1 MSSLPSHMPSLWFV
15 LRLPGLVLYAD
26 FSLMSN
32 LLAGPRVV
40 VQVLDGLVLVLAM
53 ILNPRAKRVAQ
64 HREQNS
70 RDGVRDVAIGG
81 STKMAA
87 IPASG
92 VQDHK

>member
-1 MSSLPSHMPSLWFV
+1 
-15 LRLPGLVLYAD
+15 
-26 FSLMSN
+26 MSN
-32 LLAGPRVV
+32 LPAGPRVV

-64 HREQNS
+64 RREQNS
-70 RDGVRDVAIGG
+70 PDGVRDVAIGG
-81 STKMAA
+81 GGSGGTKMAA